1 MQLRSNSEWLDALQS
16 EGLGQEEALRDLRQ
30 GIFRAVQ
37 AYLGKQFVGRGALPT
52 EEAHHLAEDCTQ
64 EALLAVLNNL
74 TGFRGDSQFT
84 TWVYAIAIRTVL
96 ADLRRRRW
104 REVKREPERLGEQLP
119 AWPVDE
125 PSTTGPDRSLQ
136 QEEAWRLL
144 ARVIE
149 SELTLRQ
156 RSVLV
161 AHVFDEMPLD
171 EVAAWLGTNRDNVYK
186 LLHDARKKLKRALLA
201 RGLSLVDFWK
211 IFEVD

>member
-1 MQLRSNSEWLDALQS
+1 MRLRSNSEWLDALQT
-16 EGLGQEEALRDLRQ
+16 EGLRQEEALRDLRQ
-30 GIFRAVQ
+30 GILRAVQ
-37 AYLGKQFVGRGALPT
+37 AYLGKQFVGRGALTT

-84 TWVYAIAIRTVL
+84 TWVYAIAIRMVL

-125 PSTTGPDRSLQ
+125 SDRSLQ

-149 SELTLRQ
+149 SELTPRQ

-161 AHVFDEMPLD
+161 AHAFDEMPLD

-201 RGLSLVDFWK
+201 RTPWLTSGRYSK
-211 IFEVD
+211 